1 MRADSKQ
8 EKAMRA
14 YKNSRIYLY
23 NRTQFIT
30 QMPHRFNTSQKQR
43 NCLSITTLEVTAS
56 HLSFMVA
63 FSVYRD
69 HNCH

>member
-1 MRADSKQ
+1 MRADSKK

-30 QMPHRFNTSQKQR
+30 QMPHCFNTSQKQG
-43 NCLSITTLEVTAS
+43 NCLSVTALGFTAS